1 MWEKKIKPEV
11 GWSQLRRRFAPG
23 FEDILDVGVNMGW
36 CDPKALLEACVVF
49 FLHLTFRWVFIQW
62 LQSEL
67 DSYYRVNNTAK
78 CKDRNKMQMNGNLI
92 RLYLPLRVGGMP
104 HVKSML

>member
-1 MWEKKIKPEV
+1 SENMGVANGHTVLRHFRDPSLKGTRQHRYMWEKKKIKPEV

-36 CDPKALLEACVVF
+36 YDPKALLEACVNQLF
-49 FLHLTFRWVFIQW
+49 GLKFRWVFIQW

-67 DSYYRVNNTAK
+67 DSY
-78 CKDRNKMQMNGNLI
+78 
-92 RLYLPLRVGGMP
+92 
-104 HVKSML
+104 